1 VRDAVGPDIRINVD
15 VNGGWS
21 VPQAVREIARY
32 APLNLEYVEQPTP
45 RWDIDALAEVR
56 RAVEVPIMADEAVF
70 SVEHA
75 AQAISKGVVDLISIY
90 PGKNGGILKSRRI
103 SAMAA
108 EAGIGCH
115 IGSNLEWDLGT
126 SAMCHLA
133 AACANVSVTRFPV
146 DILGP
151 LYYAVKPRMT
161 PIQFERGT
169 VHVPGGIGLGV
180 QLCAEELEALEKK

>member
-1 VRDAVGPDIRINVD
+1 
-15 VNGGWS
+15 
-21 VPQAVREIARY
+21 
-32 APLNLEYVEQPTP
+32 
-45 RWDIDALAEVR
+45 
-56 RAVEVPIMADEAVF
+56 MADEAVF

-75 AQAISKGVVDLISIY
+75 AQAISKGAVDLISIY

-133 AACANVSVTRFPV
+133 ATCANVSVTRFPV

-151 LYYAVKPRMT
+151 LYYAVKPRMK
-161 PIQFERGT
+161 PIEFERGT
-169 VHVPGGIGLGV
+169 VHVPDGSGLGV
-180 QLCAEELEALEKK
+180 QLCADELQALARG